1 MPNEG
6 NGGSEASVRRNAD
19 RSQAQTTM
27 ERPYTEGDLKGLKR
41 AALVALINRQLNKWP
56 LPRGKLSKV
65 NMPELR
71 AKLLDPALGFTTTNT
86 PLPGAPHNTA
96 PVVATQPGDAEVD
109 LNSNP
114 GQPMDVESN
123 AAEGRGTSHELMKEI
138 QLLIDD
144 LRPMNAINTFQ
155 RVKVHAID
163 SESCEEGEWRANA
176 HEIISALQNSNGRL
190 SGLGQ
195 IGVPAPFNPSYT
207 EYFVQ
212 MVTTEPIETLI
223 NSGNEPKEPEIEL
236 GSPIGSTPIPAPAPV
251 ASASGTARS
260 TPTELELNWLKNT
273 IRKRPDYT
281 TFEANH
287 NKILQNI
294 DRVKYWRFAFAVDKQ
309 LHKSSYPSE
318 ISSSKVSKAAI
329 HAALQMQTT
338 ALAEAI
344 QMVRIIDLYTTE
356 GANFS
361 AEVAVEIRKSDQEDP
376 KATVLKAFLLNWE
389 KTHPIEL

>member
-19 RSQAQTTM
+19 RRSTVSFRLKVFDLSRQQSFVRESADAHTTM
-27 ERPYTEGDLKGLKR
+27 EQPYTEGDLKGLKR
-41 AALVALINRQLNKWP
+41 AELVALINRQLNRWP

-71 AKLLDPALGFTTTNT
+71 AKLLDPALGFTNTNT
-86 PLPGAPHNTA
+86 PLPGASNDTA
-96 PVVATQPGDAEVD
+96 PVVATQPGNAEVD
-109 LNSNP
+109 LNSNREFTRVHQWTLNRTLP
-114 GQPMDVESN
+114 R
-123 AAEGRGTSHELMKEI
+123 EGALHT
-138 QLLIDD
+138 
-144 LRPMNAINTFQ
+144 N
-155 RVKVHAID
+155 

-176 HEIISALQNSNGRL
+176 REIISALQNSNGRL
-190 SGLGQ
+190 FGSGR

-212 MVTTEPIETLI
+212 MVATEPIETLVFEPQCLI
-223 NSGNEPKEPEIEL
+223 IPKSNRLNLRVHRMNSGNEPKEPEIE
-236 GSPIGSTPIPAPAPV
+236 
-251 ASASGTARS
+251 SGFLVGQ
-260 TPTELELNWLKNT
+260 LEVNWLKNT
-273 IRKRPDYT
+273 IRKRPDYA
-281 TFEANH
+281 TFEANR

-294 DRVKYWRFAFAVDKQ
+294 DRVQYWRFAFAVDKQ

-329 HAALQMQTT
+329 HAALQMRTT

-361 AEVAVEIRKSDQEDP
+361 AEVALEIGKSDQEDP
-376 KATVLKAFLLNWE
+376 KATGLKAFLLNWE

>member
-1 MPNEG
+1 
-6 NGGSEASVRRNAD
+6 
-19 RSQAQTTM
+19 
-27 ERPYTEGDLKGLKR
+27 YTEGDLKGLKR
-41 AALVALINRQLNKWP
+41 AELVALINRQLNKWP

-86 PLPGAPHNTA
+86 PLPGASHNTA
-96 PVVATQPGDAEVD
+96 PAVATQPGDAEVD

-114 GQPMDVESN
+114 GQPMDVELN
-123 AAEGRGTSHELMKEI
+123 AAEGKGTSHELRAASVKEI

-176 HEIISALQNSNGRL
+176 REIISALQNSNGRL
-190 SGLGQ
+190 SGSGR

-212 MVTTEPIETLI
+212 MVATEPIEALVFEPQCLI
-223 NSGNEPKEPEIEL
+223 IPRSNRLNLRVHRMNSGNEPKEPEIESGFL
-236 GSPIGSTPIPAPAPV
+236 IGRTSMPAPPV
-251 ASASGTARS
+251 ASGSGTAKN
-260 TPTELELNWLKNT
+260 TPTELEVNWLKNT
-273 IRKRPDYT
+273 IKKRPDYA
-281 TFEANH
+281 TFEANR

-294 DRVKYWRFAFAVDKQ
+294 DRVQYWRFAFAVDKQ

-356 GANFS
+356 DVNFS
-361 AEVAVEIRKSDQEDP
+361 VEVALEIGKSDQEDP